1 MKKLFSILLL
11 IVMLCVPFN
20 SLAGTPS
27 PTIKSL
33 YKFNPAIKFEFL
45 DQRLINLDLNYWE
58 PFMILQEFDENNDW
72 HRYHLD
78 EGFILFLDKP
88 YEIVEVTFPIP
99 YSELT
104 TIYGVFITEEER
116 TFVTYGIVTEK
127 GSVLFDFS
135 YLPVEDIIMFV
146 VSNQIFRGV

>member
-1 MKKLFSILLL
+1 
-11 IVMLCVPFN
+11 
-20 SLAGTPS
+20 
-27 PTIKSL
+27 
-33 YKFNPAIKFEFL
+33 
-45 DQRLINLDLNYWE
+45 
-58 PFMILQEFDENNDW
+58 MILQEFDENNDW

-135 YLPVEDIIMFV
+135 YLPVENMIMFV